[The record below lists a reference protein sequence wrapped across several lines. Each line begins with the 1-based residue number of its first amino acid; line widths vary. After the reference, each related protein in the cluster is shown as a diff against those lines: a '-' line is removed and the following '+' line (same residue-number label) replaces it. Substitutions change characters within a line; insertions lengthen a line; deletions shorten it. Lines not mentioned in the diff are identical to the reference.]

1 MAREVKQ
8 WITVNGVH
16 VPIFEGQSKEEAVKQ
31 AISRQKKR
39 GPVSSDT
46 RKKAVA
52 DYVDKKRQYRDA
64 YDRVEIEQR
73 HYDRASNKEDRDAA
87 KDRLKVA
94 SKDRDSKLQE
104 YAKASDRVANLG
116 KGGKVRRGTEF
127 GKSGKQGQITHY
139 SDIKQV
145 PKKLK
150 PGEQYALYLKKGKM
164 PEDGGKFA
172 GQTYDAEYQGKGTY
186 GVSNPKDMS
195 PVAGFKTYEAMKKA
209 YEERSQHPG
218 QSYEIAV
225 IKSDDNKN
233 VKISPKKDDDLG
245 NAEDRADRMKIYRN
259 QLQEVQEDIKQFEST
274 KPSLRSPDYDEK
286 LAALKKKEA
295 DLKGWFDR
303 DAEKFRA
310 KKTGSPS
317 TSTISEKKATPED
330 YAKKQGLSLAEMSK
344 QVANH
349 PEASKMASKL
359 MEDGMSYH
367 EAGALAH
374 QTYKDKLSNDSKIE
388 SAVTKGSSS
397 EFKNRDEA
405 EAFYRNKF
413 AGVSATY
420 ANKMAKKLGIEG
432 RGKDKREALAKH
444 YADQWETRS
453 NVSKNEAE
461 KEKQIARNA
470 EEKKRAESNNLQV
483 TNKREEYNALAKKA
497 SELGKKIANTTD
509 PAEKRRLINE
519 SHDTKVKMDQLMS
532 NSQLEP
538 VKKTD
543 PRDTPQMHTLT
554 DEEHLRNKVNE
565 LNDLH
570 DAAWKHGADTDAIKS
585 QIRQVM
591 DHLPDGTVLA
601 RVHQNTNTQYTSQG
615 AVQSQNTKI
624 SKLYKINGK
633 WSRYKDGSGA
643 QDDVTSTIIH
653 NTGKWQTLEDAKK
666 EASEKQKGD
675 YVQTKHYGVKEKWQ
689 STNEERNSA
698 IQSLRNSGLS
708 QEDAERKVDRMSPA
722 EIRKLGG
729 TQSTP
734 KVKKIPASQVTIS
747 DSQYRFS
754 TGKAPKGY
762 GNWAF
767 YIGNS
772 DEPVFFHGSYAE
784 AKKKAIREA
793 ANRGVN
799 KIRVG
804 S

>member
-150 PGEQYALYLKKGKM
+150 PGEQYALYLKKGEV
-164 PEDGGKFA
+164 PNDGSKFA
-172 GQTYDAEYQGKGTY
+172 GQTYNAEYQGKGTY
-186 GVSNPKDMS
+186 GVSNPKNMS

-225 IKSDDNKN
+225 IKSGDNK
-233 VKISPKKDDDLG
+233 KEEQQKQMGP
-245 NAEDRADRMKIYRN
+245 AE
-259 QLQEVQEDIKQFEST
+259 
-274 KPSLRSPDYDEK
+274 
-286 LAALKKKEA
+286 KEA
-295 DLKGWFDR
+295 RELANNPSGKLSK
-303 DAEKFRA
+303 AEKFHIQMREE
-310 KKTGSPS
+310 KRRREQGIKTKYTSPDHS
-317 TSTISEKKATPED
+317 KLSQHSEIQKIAEAHNEAVWTREGGVANKELYDAADKFAEQHNLPKDKVRKAAMAAFMEKHSESIKRRDAGQEPVEKKKATPED

-444 YADQWETRS
+444 YTDQWETKS
-453 NVSKNEAE
+453 NVSKNEDE
-461 KEKQIARNA
+461 KEKQIARNESEA
-470 EEKKRAESNNLQV
+470 YKRKVSEVKQYMHPDEARKKVESGSYDSMAKQV
-483 TNKREEYNALAKKA
+483 TENRKK
-497 SELGKKIANTTD
+497 LANTTNPD
-509 PAEKRRLINE
+509 EKRNLINE
-519 SHDTKVKMDQLMS
+519 NHELMKKMDKQLS
-532 NSQLEP
+532 SFGQDFQNKANTYREKFLT
-538 VKKTD
+538 KKSD
-543 PRDTPQMHTLT
+543 
-554 DEEHLRNKVNE
+554 
-565 LNDLH
+565 
-570 DAAWKHGADTDAIKS
+570 
-585 QIRQVM
+585 
-591 DHLPDGTVLA
+591 
-601 RVHQNTNTQYTSQG
+601 
-615 AVQSQNTKI
+615 
-624 SKLYKINGK
+624 
-633 WSRYKDGSGA
+633 
-643 QDDVTSTIIH
+643 
-653 NTGKWQTLEDAKK
+653 
-666 EASEKQKGD
+666 
-675 YVQTKHYGVKEKWQ
+675 
-689 STNEERNSA
+689 NEERNSA

-708 QEDAERKVDRMSPA
+708 QEDAERKVDRMSPD
-722 EIRKLGG
+722 EVRKLGG
-729 TQSTP
+729 TQSTL
-734 KVKKIPASQVTIS
+734 KLKKIPASQVTIS